1 MAETNPT
8 SWRYASHLYSR
19 LRSLA
24 DSNVHQIYN
33 RLLYKA
39 SRRLLGTELPV
50 NVPYHAFYC
59 AMGIEARCNLK
70 CTMCPR
76 NDPNFKEGEMSYEM
90 FTRIMDQLPFI
101 REAQLAGLGEPFL
114 HKDLFTMIEYL
125 RRRRIRSV
133 VVTNGTLLNQQNVEK
148 ILESGLGALHV
159 SIDSADPEVYKSIR
173 VGARLENVTENLRKL
188 VERRNNDKSR
198 LLINV
203 NSILMRRNYRQVED
217 MIRLCTT
224 VGADSI
230 SFSDMQYT
238 FDVGI
243 STESESLRRGSET
256 EKEELRKLFEEAKA
270 LSKELGIQIGL
281 PRLEQPKAREN
292 CKQPWLYFVVK
303 ENGKVRPC
311 CAIHD
316 VEFGDL
322 TEEDYGTIWN
332 NDKFKMFR
340 ARLLSD
346 DLPSKCKDCT
356 FL

>member
-8 SWRYASHLYSR
+8 SRSYASNLHSR

-33 RLLYKA
+33 RLLYRA
-39 SRRLLGTELPV
+39 TRRLLGTELPV
-50 NVPYHAFYC
+50 HVPYHAFYC

-90 FTRIMDQLPFI
+90 FTKIMDQLPFL
-101 REAQLAGLGEPFL
+101 REVQLAGLGEPFL
-114 HKDLFTMIEYL
+114 HKDLFAMIEYS
-125 RRRRIRSV
+125 RRRKIRSV
-133 VVTNGTLLNQQNVEK
+133 VVTNGTLLNQQNIEK
-148 ILESGLGALHV
+148 IFRSGLDALHV

-173 VGARLENVTENLRKL
+173 VGARLENVTENLKNL
-188 VERRNNDKSR
+188 VERRDSEKSK
-198 LLINV
+198 LQINV
-203 NSILMRRNYRQVED
+203 NSILMRRNYHQVEE
-217 MIRLCTT
+217 MIKLCSA

-243 STESESLRRGSET
+243 SRESESLRRAPEE
-256 EKEELRKLFEEAKA
+256 EKDEMRRLFARADAMAKD
-270 LSKELGIQIGL
+270 LGIQIGL
-281 PRLEQPKAREN
+281 PKLEQPRIREN
-292 CKQPWLYFVVK
+292 CNQPWLYLVVK
-303 ENGKVRPC
+303 ETARVRPC

-316 VEFGDL
+316 IEFGDL
-322 TEEDYGTIWN
+322 TEDVYSAIWN
-332 NDKFKMFR
+332 NNKFAAFR
-340 ARLLSD
+340 TRLLSSD
-346 DLPSKCKDCT
+346 VPAECKGCT

>member
-8 SWRYASHLYSR
+8 SRSYVSHLYSR

-33 RLLYKA
+33 RLLYRA

-50 NVPYHAFYC
+50 RVPYHAFYC

-90 FTRIMDQLPFI
+90 FTRIMDQLPFLK
-101 REAQLAGLGEPFL
+101 EAQLAGLGEPLL
-114 HKDLFTMIEYL
+114 HKDLFKMIEYL
-125 RRRRIRSV
+125 RTRKIRSV
-133 VVTNGTLLNQQNVEK
+133 VVTNGTLLNERNIEK
-148 ILESGLGALHV
+148 ILLSGLDALHV
-159 SIDSADPEVYKSIR
+159 SIDSADPEIYKSIR
-173 VGARLENVTENLRKL
+173 VGATLQSVTMNLRNL
-188 VERRNNDKSR
+188 IDRRNREKSK
-198 LLINV
+198 LEVNV
-203 NSILMRRNYRQVED
+203 NSILMRRNFHQVEA
-217 MIRLCTT
+217 MIKLASA

-230 SFSDMQYT
+230 GFSDMQYT

-243 STESESLRRGSET
+243 SRESESLRCATEA
-256 EKEELRKLFEEAKA
+256 EKERMRGLFEKAEAMA
-270 LSKELGIQIGL
+270 KELGIRASL
-281 PRLEQPKAREN
+281 PNLEQPRVREN
-292 CKQPWLYFVVK
+292 CNQPWLYFVVK

-316 VEFGDL
+316 MEFGDL
-322 TEEDYGTIWN
+322 TKERYGAIWN
-332 NDKFKMFR
+332 NDRFETFR
-340 ARLLSD
+340 ARLLSNNVPD
-346 DLPSKCKDCT
+346 KCKNCT